1 MKIVAKLSQLSI
13 TVGQNEQEYFFL
25 GGFSSLVYCL
35 QVRPEPDLGSKVLS
49 GIDACI
55 APLSLSA

>member
-1 MKIVAKLSQLSI
+1 VKTEPI
-13 TVGQNEQEYFFL
+13 TKKR
-25 GGFSSLVYCL
+25 LVYCL